1 MACRLGFR
9 SAKTWLDSGPRA
21 MRTSMRLLRSRPVHR
36 QPLEPAIRAGLVDS
50 DHATVP
56 AGVRSPCA
64 GRTQAAQLGH
74 RLSHSIVC
82 ADSHDPVLRRPLSL
96 MRSGNGQGSSST
108 SIAIHSSHGCS
119 SHRRK
124 RSLMPCSTPTSTS
137 GGGGLLANG
146 ERCPTSGA
154 LTPQS
159 GRIGCAVRRTLG
171 SLRRLAH
178 RQRPSSLR
186 ARGGVH
192 LRHETRWQCRRRDC
206 RRNSR
211 HNR

>member
-1 MACRLGFR
+1 
-9 SAKTWLDSGPRA
+9 
-21 MRTSMRLLRSRPVHR
+21 MRTSMRLRLSRPVHR
-36 QPLEPAIRAGLVDS
+36 QPLEPAICARLVDS
-50 DHATVP
+50 DHATAP

-82 ADSHDPVLRRPLSL
+82 ADSHDPVLRRPLSP

-137 GGGGLLANG
+137 GGAAFWQ
-146 ERCPTSGA
+146 TASG
-154 LTPQS
+154 
-159 GRIGCAVRRTLG
+159 VR
-171 SLRRLAH
+171 
-178 RQRPSSLR
+178 LR
-186 ARGGVH
+186 ARS
-192 LRHETRWQCRRRDC
+192 L
-206 RRNSR
+206 
-211 HNR
+211 HNRAALVVLFVERWEVCDDSRTGSGHHRCAPEAASTYDTRRGGNAGGAIVGAILGTIVRR